1 MSMKQ
6 CFDDFCDERLQGAC
20 IAYWAPFIDKPFC
33 VCAIRLRD
41 GMVFSG
47 DTSADPDLCLEQ
59 VSILDLQERA
69 RAAAFD
75 RLNQYCIA
83 AFHDDVVNEP
93 ESEPDPDILLD
104 DEGAL

>member
-1 MSMKQ
+1 MKQ

-59 VSILDLQERA
+59 VSFLDLKERA
-69 RAAAFD
+69 KAAAFD